1 VLGGVA
7 VRGQSEEGG
16 ASFGAGAGAGYE
28 CKERMSLMGCIEN
41 VSD

>member
-7 VRGQSEEGG
+7 VRGRSEEGG
-16 ASFGAGAGAGYE
+16 ASFGAGAGYE

-41 VSD
+41 ASD